1 LLELFSMELSKV
13 RLVVTDMDGTLLNS
27 KHEVSARFFEVYYKL
42 RDKGVLFVAAS
53 GRQYNNIVSKLVPIK
68 DDLIFI
74 AENGGFVMK
83 GEEEWLAT
91 PLDGQ
96 LKNSILEIIKGNPDI
111 YPVLCTKHMAY
122 IRKDH
127 TQFVSLLQEYY
138 ENFEYLDNLIDYEDE
153 VMKIAVFHAQDSE
166 KYIYPLVRDF
176 EDELKVKV
184 SGQQWV
190 DLSHKDA
197 HKGHALREV
206 QARLNISPAETMVFG
221 DYNNDLEMMG
231 EASFSYAMANAH
243 PNVKAAARYETASND
258 DFGVELVLE
267 KLLETLS

>member
-1 LLELFSMELSKV
+1 
-13 RLVVTDMDGTLLNS
+13 MDGTLLNS
-27 KHEVSARFFEVYYKL
+27 SHEVSERFFDLFYKL
-42 RDKGVLFVAAS
+42 KAKGVLFVAAS

-74 AENGGFVMK
+74 AENGGIVIN
-83 GEEEWLAT
+83 GDEEWLHIAM
-91 PLDGQ
+91 DDS
-96 LKNSILEIIKGNPDI
+96 LKNKVLTVVENSPDM
-111 YPVLCTKHMAY
+111 YPVLCTKNMAY

-138 ENFEYLDNLIDYEDE
+138 TQFEYLDNLVTFSDE
-153 VMKIAVFHAQDSE
+153 VIKIAVFHEQDSE
-166 KYIYPLVRDF
+166 KYIYPVVRQF
-176 EDELKVKV
+176 ENESMVKV

-197 HKGHALREV
+197 HKGHALKEV
-206 QARLNISPAETMVFG
+206 QTRLNISPAETMVFG

-243 PNVKAAARYETASND
+243 PNVKAVARYSTASND

-267 KLLETLS
+267 KLLATLS

>member
-1 LLELFSMELSKV
+1 
-13 RLVVTDMDGTLLNS
+13 MDGTLLNS
-27 KHEVSARFFEVYYKL
+27 SHEVSERFFDLFYKL
-42 RDKGVLFVAAS
+42 KAKGVLFVAAS

-74 AENGGFVMK
+74 AENGGIVIN
-83 GEEEWLAT
+83 GDEEWLHIAM
-91 PLDGQ
+91 DDS
-96 LKNSILEIIKGNPDI
+96 LKNKVLTVVENSPDM
-111 YPVLCTKHMAY
+111 YPVLCTKNMAY

-127 TQFVSLLQEYY
+127 THFVSLLQEYY
-138 ENFEYLDNLIDYEDE
+138 TQFGYLDNLVAFSDE
-153 VMKIAVFHAQDSE
+153 VIKIAVFHEQDSE
-166 KYIYPLVRDF
+166 KYIYPVVRQF
-176 EDELKVKV
+176 ENESMVKV

-197 HKGHALREV
+197 HKGHALKEV

-243 PNVKAAARYETASND
+243 PNVKAVARYSTASND

-267 KLLETLS
+267 KLLATLS

>member
-1 LLELFSMELSKV
+1 
-13 RLVVTDMDGTLLNS
+13 MDGTLLNS
-27 KHEVSARFFEVYYKL
+27 KHEVSKRFFEVYYKL
-42 RDKGVLFVAAS
+42 RDKGVRFVAAS
-53 GRQYNNIVSKLVPIK
+53 GRQYNNIVSKLIPIK
-68 DDLIFI
+68 DELIFI

-83 GEEEWLAT
+83 GDEEWLAT

-96 LKNSILEIIKGNPDI
+96 LKNSILERLKENPDI

-138 ENFEYLDNLIDYEDE
+138 ENFEYLDNLIDYQDE
-153 VMKIAVFHAQDSE
+153 VMKIAVFHALDSE
-166 KYIYPLVRDF
+166 KYIYPLVVDF
-176 EDELKVKV
+176 EKDLKVKV

-190 DLSHKDA
+190 DLSHTNA
-197 HKGHALREV
+197 HKGYALQEV

-231 EASFSYAMANAH
+231 EAYFSYAMANAH
-243 PNVKAAARYETASND
+243 PNVKAAARYSTTSND
-258 DFGVELVLE
+258 AYGVELILE
-267 KLLETLS
+267 KLLASLA